1 MAIRSRTVG
10 LAACALA
17 LIVATAASGNDSTAE
32 LAAGGLVLTKN
43 AAIEMRSEDL
53 FISPNLV
60 KVRYKFANTS
70 ASDVTVTVAFPMPDI
85 TVEGV
90 DDMLSIPTQD
100 PLNILGF
107 STLVDGKPVTAQV
120 EQKALKDGVDQ
131 TAYLRSLGV
140 PLAPHLQSTD
150 DALDRLPQAA
160 RDELVAKNLAV
171 VDEYGDSDSTM
182 HKHWVATWT
191 LKTTYFWRQTF
202 PAGRLL
208 DVQHSYTPSLGESA
222 GTSWGSDAFAKDPG
236 YAARRAHYCVDDDF
250 LASVRNTIKPGEQ
263 YSQMSEQRLEYI
275 LSSGANWKSPIGD
288 FRMVV
293 DKGAAA
299 NLVSFCGA
307 GVRKISPTQFE
318 VRHSNFTPTSDV
330 SILILLPP
338 WKASNYSVPGHG
350 RPSVVQRG

>member
-1 MAIRSRTVG
+1 MTTPTKAFG
-10 LAACALA
+10 WAAGALA
-17 LIVATAASGNDSTAE
+17 LLVASTASGNDSTAE

-53 FISPNLV
+53 YISPNLV
-60 KVRYKFANTS
+60 TVHYKFANTS

-85 TVEGV
+85 TTEGV
-90 DDMLSIPTQD
+90 DDMLSIPTKD
-100 PLNILGF
+100 PQNILGF
-107 STLVDGKPVTAQV
+107 STLVDGKPVVAQV
-120 EQKALKDGVDQ
+120 EQKALKNGVDQ

-160 RDELVAKNLAV
+160 RDELVAKNLAI
-171 VDEYGDSDSTM
+171 VDEYGDSDNTM

-202 PAGRLL
+202 PAGQVL
-208 DVQHSYTPSLGESA
+208 DVQHRYTPSLGESA
-222 GTSWGSDAFAKDPG
+222 GTSWGSALYAKEAE
-236 YAARRAHYCVDDDF
+236 YAAKRAHYCVDDDF
-250 LASVRNTIKPGEQ
+250 VASAAKTIKPGEQ
-263 YSQMSEQRLEYI
+263 YSQMTEERLEYI

-299 NLVSFCGA
+299 NLVSFCA
-307 GVRKISPTQFE
+307 TGVRKISPTQFE
-318 VRHSNFTPTSDV
+318 VRHTNFTPTGDV
-330 SILILLPP
+330 SILMLLPP
-338 WKASNYSVPGHG
+338 A
-350 RPSVVQRG
+350 RA